1 MLCRSNYECTL
12 EYTSSMQCLKTR
24 PERLYKR
31 SYEAKSVR
39 ILEAGF
45 RAIRGQMMYGL
56 LGMRVSVDISDTN
69 VRHLSA
75 IPLFTDNCP
84 SYANSLH

>member
-24 PERLYKR
+24 QA
-31 SYEAKSVR
+31 YETKSVR
-39 ILEAGF
+39 ILKAGF

-75 IPLFTDNCP
+75 IPLFTDNFP